1 MDIRPLLAKRTA
13 GLLPSPIRKL
23 LPLMRLPGM
32 ISLGGGYPDP
42 ESFAFSSL
50 DLCFK
55 SGKEFSLRDKLLE
68 LACQYGPTD
77 VHADLL
83 PHLIVWHA
91 AKDGVELKSGQI
103 QVLNGAQ
110 EGLHIMAYLFLEE
123 GDAVALSEPVYP
135 GALGAFRAFSG
146 EFIPLPV
153 DAEGMITS
161 ELENSLEARE
171 KSGQPRPKFIY
182 EVPNGHNP
190 AGVSL
195 SLARRRHLLALASR
209 FNLLILEDDP
219 YQLLSLGEKEH
230 LPSLQALDE
239 EKRVIRLDSFSK
251 IFAPGLRLGYAS
263 GPAEIIYY
271 FQLYK
276 QGMNLHT
283 SATAQALLSG
293 FFASHSLEEFRGLI
307 RVNARVYRD
316 RRDAMVAAAR
326 RRLPQEIKF
335 NVPSEGL
342 FIWFELPAGYD
353 ALRMMELDG
362 VDLGVLLV
370 PGGAFSTRDGLK
382 NCMRA
387 SFSMVPPEATEE
399 GMARF
404 AVMIEREEARV
415 KSKLSWR
422 PAVF

>member
-1 MDIRPLLAKRTA
+1 MDMKPLLAKRTA

-32 ISLGGGYPDP
+32 ISLGGGYPNP

-50 DLCFK
+50 TLSFK
-55 SGKEFSLRDKLLE
+55 SGKAFSLQNKLLE

-77 VHADLL
+77 VHADLR
-83 PHLIVWHA
+83 PHLIHWHA
-91 AKDGVELKSGQI
+91 AKDGVELKPDQI

-110 EGLHIMAYLFLEE
+110 EGLHIMAYLFLDE
-123 GDAVALSEPVYP
+123 GDAVVVSEPVYP
-135 GALGAFRAFSG
+135 GALGAFRAFSR
-146 EFIPLPV
+146 EFIPVPV
-153 DAEGMITS
+153 DSAGMNTH
-161 ELENSLEARE
+161 ELESSLEARE
-171 KSGQPRPKFIY
+171 KSGKPRPKFIY

-219 YQLLSLGEKEH
+219 YQLLSLEEGEH
-230 LPSLQALDE
+230 LPSLQALDG

-263 GPAEIIYY
+263 GPPEIISY

-276 QGMNLHT
+276 QGLNLHT
-283 SATAQALLSG
+283 SAMAQALLAG
-293 FFASHSLEEFRGLI
+293 FLENHGYEEFRGLI
-307 RVNARVYRD
+307 RANCRGYRD

-326 RRLPQEIKF
+326 RRLPGQVKF
-335 NVPSEGL
+335 HVPSEGL

-353 ALRMMELDG
+353 ALRMMEQDG

-370 PGGAFSTRDGLK
+370 PGGAFSTRGGLK

-387 SFSMVPPEATEE
+387 SFSMIPPEAIDE

-415 KSKLSWR
+415 KSG
-422 PAVF
+422 